1 MGDLFQPM
9 FDCIIKELW
18 QRFHQVVRVV
28 MQRLKLFWHEEIL
41 RIDILRVKLCDPLDD
56 IALLLQKELIF
67 LLSFS
72 LTLVLCYNELFDEF

>member
-1 MGDLFQPM
+1 MGDLFKPM

-18 QRFHQVVRVV
+18 QRFHQVIREV
-28 MQRLKLFWHEEIL
+28 MQGLKLFWHEEIL
-41 RIDILRVKLCDPLDD
+41 RIDILRVKLCYPLDD
-56 IALLLQKELIF
+56 IPLLLKKELIF